1 MMKWKRTLWI
11 LWTSNFIA
19 VAGVSLIIPFLPL
32 YIEELG
38 VHQLRD
44 INLWSGWIFAA
55 QSVTAVIFQ
64 PLWGAM
70 ADKYGRKLMLLRAGI
85 GMAVMTILMGFV
97 DAPWQLLVLR
107 LINGVFSGFISMS
120 ISLQAS
126 VTPNEHAGKALGTL
140 QTGQM
145 AGSLI
150 GPLIGGILAEAVG
163 FRYVFVLTGMLLL
176 AASIVVMIF
185 VDKGAPLRSKEKENS
200 RLAGNWRLMVPLIPV
215 FVATMVTQIGMMSI
229 QPILSIYTKL
239 LYHGVHLEF
248 IAGLVVSITGVANL
262 IGSPLLGRFG
272 DRVGQRKIL
281 IFSLVM
287 SGLTFIPQALTHN
300 ITVLLIGRFLLGLF
314 VGGMLPSLN
323 VLVKKLAPQEVQARA
338 FGFNSSSQFLGNLI
352 GPLLGST
359 VSAMFDIHYVFYITM
374 GVLFAN
380 ALMLLFNRKLEQTI
394 AAKQMKTPL

>member
-1 MMKWKRTLWI
+1 MKWKRTLWI

-70 ADKYGRKLMLLRAGI
+70 ADKYGRKVMLLRAGI

-163 FRYVFVLTGMLLL
+163 FRYVFVLTGALLL
-176 AASIVVMIF
+176 AASIVVMVF
-185 VDKGAPLRSKEKENS
+185 VDKGAPLRSKEKESS
-200 RLAGNWRLMVPLIPV
+200 RGAGNWRLMAPLIPV

-248 IAGLVVSITGVANL
+248 IAGLVVSVTGVANL

-300 ITVLLIGRFLLGLF
+300 INVLLIGRFLLGLF

-338 FGFNSSSQFLGNLI
+338 FGLNSSSQFLGNMI

>member
-44 INLWSGWIFAA
+44 VNLWSGWIFAA

-70 ADKYGRKLMLLRAGI
+70 ADKYGRKAMLLRAGI
-85 GMAVMTILMGFV
+85 GMAIMTILMGFV
-97 DAPWQLLVLR
+97 SAPWQLLVLR

-120 ISLQAS
+120 VSLQAS
-126 VTPNEHAGKALGTL
+126 VTPDKDAGKALGTL

-150 GPLIGGILAEAVG
+150 GPLIGGILAEAFG
-163 FRYVFVLTGMLLL
+163 FRDVFVLTGLLLL

-185 VDKGAPLRSKEKENS
+185 VDKGVPVRAKENDNA
-200 RLAGNWRLMVPLIPV
+200 RGAGHWRTMTPLIPI

-287 SGLTFIPQALTHN
+287 SGLTFIPQALTDN

-323 VLVKKLAPQEVQARA
+323 VLVKKLAPPDVQARA
-338 FGFNSSSQFLGNLI
+338 FGYNSSANFLA
-352 GPLLGST
+352 T
-359 VSAMFDIHYVFYITM
+359 CSALYWEVRCPRYLTSVTFSIS
-374 GVLFAN
+374 
-380 ALMLLFNRKLEQTI
+380 
-394 AAKQMKTPL
+394 P

>member
-1 MMKWKRTLWI
+1 MLKWKRTLWI

-38 VHQLRD
+38 IHQLRD
-44 INLWSGWIFAA
+44 VNLWSGWIFAA

-70 ADKYGRKLMLLRAGI
+70 ADKYGRKAMLLRAGF
-85 GMAVMTILMGFV
+85 GMAIMTILMGFV
-97 DAPWQLLVLR
+97 SAPWQLLVLR

-126 VTPNEHAGKALGTL
+126 VTPDDHAGKALGTL

-150 GPLIGGILAEAVG
+150 GPLIGGVLAEAFG
-163 FRYVFVLTGMLLL
+163 FRSVFVLTGLILFT
-176 AASIVVMIF
+176 ASIVVMIY
-185 VDKGAPLRSKEKENS
+185 VDKGVPVRTKEKINS
-200 RLAGNWRLMVPLIPV
+200 RGTSHWRMMTPLIPI
-215 FVATMVTQIGMMSI
+215 FVATTVTQIGMMSI

-272 DRVGQRKIL
+272 DRIGQRKIL

-287 SGLTFIPQALTHN
+287 SGLTFIPQALTDN

-323 VLVKKLAPQEVQARA
+323 VLVKKLAPQELQARA
-338 FGFNSSSQFLGNLI
+338 FGFNSSAQFLGNLI

-359 VSAMFDIHYVFYITM
+359 VSAVLNIRYVFYITM
-374 GVLFAN
+374 SILFTN
-380 ALMLLFNRKLEQTI
+380 ALMLLFNRKLERTI
-394 AAKQMKTPL
+394 ANKAHS